1 MSQLSILFLVKRFC
15 TLLEGKKLRVW
26 SGLKYFLMRLYICTK
41 VCFKTRIQQ
50 NQETGFANNERVR
63 DGIKYYCQ
71 GLLRSARIKINQWW
85 LAPVVW
91 PWSWETLPWPLIG
104 QCLSCDP
111 NTGL

>member
-1 MSQLSILFLVKRFC
+1 MTQSNILFLVKRFC

-71 GLLRSARIKINQWW
+71 GLLRSARIKINQWSGSCG
-85 LAPVVW
+85 LALVMGNSFLASDW
-91 PWSWETLPWPLIG
+91 PMLVT
-104 QCLSCDP
+104 
-111 NTGL
+111 